1 MGYAMMWIE
10 GLAAVGLLV
19 ATITALVARLTRRW
33 LQIVLIA
40 MAALFPLAVG
50 VCFTIPMGMLIRW
63 MGPTWFYYG
72 VSWTILIAGGAVGVA
87 CLGLRRRGAEP
98 VPAASA
104 WPRGKLAVA
113 LAAIAVLFV
122 MTFWNMDLAMQNR
135 LEAVCS
141 QAGAL
146 ALSVAP
152 ARVPDAENAAPIY
165 REAFIVMNQAGD
177 RPPEWD
183 EEWTAWIRQDDA
195 AALNPA
201 DPTLLAYLKTQ
212 EPALALLR
220 EAAAMSGC
228 YFDRDYGRPSISMLL
243 PELGHFRNA
252 AYLLALSAR
261 AGAAAG
267 KTRPAFD
274 DIQTIFRMGK
284 HVQSE
289 PLLISVLVAMAVEQA
304 AVKTLEGVLESG
316 DVKADDLSGVRLRR
330 SQFYNH
336 ALGRAF
342 RMEEAFGTTVFADM
356 NRITADELREIFGSG
371 ADVGMRFAGGA
382 SLGLMVW
389 RVFLLPADLDFY
401 SSGLRGYQNL
411 TSLPF
416 HKARE
421 QWETLKTR
429 LATDRSRMGLISA
442 LLLPALS
449 ACSEKAAQADAGRG
463 LARLGLAAARYRA
476 EKGACPKT
484 PEELTPKFIAA
495 IPPDPFDGKP
505 LRMVIRD
512 GAVVFYS
519 IGSDMKDEGGAPWD
533 NQKKSGDFTFRL
545 GSPTARS
552 TPAPADATKAR

>member
-33 LQIVLIA
+33 LQILLIA
-40 MAALFPLAVG
+40 VAALFPLAVG
-50 VCFTIPMGMLIRW
+50 VCFTVVMGMVIRW

-72 VSWTILIAGGAVGVA
+72 LSWTILIAAGAVGVA

-113 LAAIAVLFV
+113 LAAVAVLFV

-135 LEAVCS
+135 LEAVRS

-152 ARVPDAENAAPIY
+152 ARVPDADNAAPIY
-165 REAFIVMNQAGD
+165 REAFIVMNQSGD
-177 RPPEWD
+177 PPPELY
-183 EEWTAWIRQDDA
+183 EEWTAWMEQDDA

-201 DPTLLAYLKTQ
+201 DPALLAYLKTQ

-220 EAAAMSGC
+220 EAAGMSGC
-228 YFDRDYGRPSISMLL
+228 YFDRDYGRPSALMLL
-243 PELGHFRNA
+243 PELGHFRNG

-267 KTRPAFD
+267 NTRPAFD
-274 DIQTIFRMGK
+274 DIQAILRMGK

-289 PLLISVLVAMAVEQA
+289 PILVSVLVAMAVDQA

-316 DVKADDLSGVRLRR
+316 DLKADDLSGVRLRR

-342 RMEEAFGTTVFADM
+342 RMEEAFGTMLFTDM
-356 NRITADELREIFGSG
+356 ARFSFSDFENLMRMTGSK
-371 ADVGMRFAGGA
+371 VPWVMVR
-382 SLGLMVW
+382 LWPGLAVW

-401 SSGLRGYQNL
+401 ASGLRDYQNL

-416 HKARE
+416 HEAHG
-421 QWETLKTR
+421 QWETLGER
-429 LATDRSRMGLISA
+429 LDAKASGIGLISA
-442 LLLPALS
+442 LLFPALS

-476 EKGACPKT
+476 DTGSWPKSLGD
-484 PEELTPKFIAA
+484 LTSRFIPAV
-495 IPPDPFDGKP
+495 PPDPFDGKP
-505 LRMVIRD
+505 LRMVTED
-512 GAVVFYS
+512 GAVIFYS
-519 IGSDMKDEGGAPWD
+519 IGSNMKDDGGAPWD
-533 NQKKSGDFTFRL
+533 DRLKSGDFTFRL
-545 GSPTARS
+545 G
-552 TPAPADATKAR
+552 PAPAQATAPGQAGR

>member
-1 MGYAMMWIE
+1 MGYAMIWIE

-33 LQIVLIA
+33 LQIVVIA
-40 MAALFPLAVG
+40 VAALFPLAVG
-50 VCFTIPMGMLIRW
+50 VCFTVVMGMIMRW
-63 MGPTWFYYG
+63 MGPAWFSYG
-72 VSWTILIAGGAVGVA
+72 LSWTILIAGGAVGVA

-113 LAAIAVLFV
+113 LAAVAVLFV

-135 LEAVCS
+135 LEAARS

-152 ARVPDAENAAPIY
+152 ARVPDADNAAPIY
-165 REAFIVMNQAGD
+165 REAFIVMDQSGD
-177 RPPEWD
+177 PPPELY
-183 EEWTAWIRQDDA
+183 EEWTAWMEQDDA

-201 DPTLLAYLKTQ
+201 DPALLAYLKTQ
-212 EPALALLR
+212 KPALALLR
-220 EAAAMSGC
+220 EAAGMSGC
-228 YFDRDYGRPSISMLL
+228 YFDRDYGRPSVSMLL

-267 KTRPAFD
+267 NVRPAFD

-289 PLLISVLVAMAVEQA
+289 PLLISALVAMAVERA
-304 AVKTLEGVLESG
+304 AVKTLESVLESG
-316 DVKADDLSGVRLRR
+316 DVAADDLSGIRLRR

-342 RMEEAFGTTVFADM
+342 RMEEAFGTTIFAEI
-356 NRITADELREIFGSG
+356 NRMTADGLGGIFGGG

-401 SSGLRGYQNL
+401 SSGLRDYQNL

-416 HKARE
+416 HEARE

-429 LATDRSRMGLISA
+429 LETDRSGMGLISA
-442 LLLPALS
+442 LLFPALS
-449 ACSEKAAQADAGRG
+449 ACSEKAAEADAGRG

-476 EKGACPKT
+476 EVGACPKT
-484 PEELTPKFIAA
+484 LEELTPKFIAA
-495 IPPDPFDGKP
+495 VPPDPFDGKP
-505 LRMVIRD
+505 LRMVTRD
-512 GAVVFYS
+512 GAVIFYS
-519 IGSDMKDEGGAPWD
+519 IGSDMKDDGGAPRD
-533 NQKKSGDFTFRL
+533 DQEKSGDITFRL
-545 GSPTARS
+545 G
-552 TPAPADATKAR
+552 PAAPNPPPQAKPADKG

>member
-40 MAALFPLAVG
+40 VAALFPLAAG
-50 VCFTIPMGMLIRW
+50 LCFTVPMGMLIRW

-72 VSWTILIAGGAVGVA
+72 LSWTILIAGGAVGVA
-87 CLGLRRRGAEP
+87 YLGLRRRGAEP

-135 LEAVCS
+135 LEAVRS

-152 ARVPDAENAAPIY
+152 ARVPDADNAAPIY

-201 DPTLLAYLKTQ
+201 DPALLAYLKTQ
-212 EPALALLR
+212 EPGLALLR
-220 EAAAMSGC
+220 EAAGMSGC
-228 YFDRDYGRPSISMLL
+228 YFNRDYGRPSISMLL
-243 PELGHFRNA
+243 PELSHFRNA

-274 DIQTIFRMGK
+274 DIQAMLRMGR

-289 PLLISVLVAMAVEQA
+289 PLLISALVAMAVEQA

-330 SQFYNH
+330 SQFYNQ

-356 NRITADELREIFGSG
+356 ARVSVTGFQDLMGMAGSK
-371 ADVGMRFAGGA
+371 APW
-382 SLGLMVW
+382 GLVRLWPGLAVW

-401 SSGLRGYQNL
+401 ASGLRDYQNL

-416 HKARE
+416 HEAHG
-421 QWETLKTR
+421 QWKTLGER
-429 LATDRSRMGLISA
+429 LDANGSGIGLISA
-442 LLLPALS
+442 LLFPALS

-463 LARLGLAAARYRA
+463 LARLGLAAARYRV
-476 EKGACPKT
+476 EMDACPKT
-484 PEELTPKFIAA
+484 LEELTPTFIAA
-495 IPPDPFDGKP
+495 VPPDPFDGKP
-505 LRMVIRD
+505 LRMVRKD
-512 GAVVFYS
+512 GAIIFYS
-519 IGSDMKDEGGAPWD
+519 IGSDMKDDGGAPWD
-533 NQKKSGDFTFRL
+533 DRLKSGDLTFRL
-545 GSPTARS
+545 GPASPKSPPQAK
-552 TPAPADATKAR
+552 PPDEG

>member
-10 GLAAVGLLV
+10 GLAAAGLLV

-40 MAALFPLAVG
+40 VAALFPLAVG
-50 VCFTIPMGMLIRW
+50 VWFTAVMGMVIRW

-72 VSWTILIAGGAVGVA
+72 LSWTILVAGGAVGVA

-113 LAAIAVLFV
+113 LAAVAVLFV

-146 ALSVAP
+146 ALSMAP

-165 REAFIVMNQAGD
+165 REAFIVMNQSGD
-177 RPPEWD
+177 RPPELY

-201 DPTLLAYLKTQ
+201 DPALLAYLKTQ

-220 EAAAMSGC
+220 EAAGMSGC

-243 PELGHFRNA
+243 PELGHFRNG

-261 AGAAAG
+261 ANAAAG
-267 KTRPAFD
+267 KPRPAFH
-274 DIQTIFRMGK
+274 DIQAILRMGK

-289 PLLISVLVAMAVEQA
+289 PILVSALVAMAVDRA

-316 DVKADDLSGVRLRR
+316 DLKADDLSGVRLRR

-342 RMEEAFGTTVFADM
+342 RMEEAFGTTLFADM
-356 NRITADELREIFGSG
+356 DRITADELREIFGSG
-371 ADVGMRFAGGA
+371 ADVGMSFAGGA

-401 SSGLRGYQNL
+401 ASGLRDYQNL

-416 HKARE
+416 HEARE
-421 QWETLKTR
+421 QWETLKNR
-429 LATDRSRMGLISA
+429 LETDRSSMGLISA
-442 LLLPALS
+442 LLFPALS

-505 LRMVIRD
+505 LRMVTRD
-512 GAVVFYS
+512 GAVILYS
-519 IGSDMKDEGGAPWD
+519 IGSDMKDDGGAPWD
-533 NQKKSGDFTFRL
+533 NQEKSGDFTFRL
-545 GSPTARS
+545 GPAAPK
-552 TPAPADATKAR
+552 TPPQAKPADEG

>member
-1 MGYAMMWIE
+1 MGYAMIWIE
-10 GLAAVGLLV
+10 GLAAAGLLV
-19 ATITALVARLTRRW
+19 ATITALVARLTSRW

-40 MAALFPLAVG
+40 LAAVFPLAAG
-50 VCFTIPMGMLIRW
+50 VWFTVVMGMVIRW

-72 VSWTILIAGGAVGVA
+72 LSWTILIAAGAVGVA

-104 WPRGKLAVA
+104 WPRGKWGVA
-113 LAAIAVLFV
+113 LAVVAVLFV

-135 LEAVCS
+135 LEAARS

-152 ARVPDAENAAPIY
+152 ARVPDADNAAPIY

-177 RPPEWD
+177 QPPELY
-183 EEWTAWIRQDDA
+183 EEWTAWMEQDDA

-201 DPTLLAYLKTQ
+201 DPALLAYLKTQ

-220 EAAAMSGC
+220 EAAGMSGC
-228 YFDRDYGRPSISMLL
+228 YFDRDYGRPSLSMLL
-243 PELGHFRNA
+243 PELSQFRNA
-252 AYLLALSAR
+252 SYLLALSAR
-261 AGAAAG
+261 TRAAAG
-267 KTRPAFD
+267 NVRPAFG
-274 DIQTIFRMGK
+274 DIQAILRMGK

-289 PLLISVLVAMAVEQA
+289 PLLISALVAMAVERA
-304 AVKTLEGVLESG
+304 AVKTLESVLESG
-316 DVKADDLSGVRLRR
+316 DVAADDLSGIRLRR

-342 RMEEAFGTTVFADM
+342 RMEEAFGTTIFAEI
-356 NRITADELREIFGSG
+356 NRTTADGLGGIFGGG
-371 ADVGMRFAGGA
+371 ADEGMRLPGGA
-382 SLGLMVW
+382 SLGLMIW

-401 SSGLRGYQNL
+401 SSGLRDCQNL

-416 HKARE
+416 HDARE
-421 QWETLKTR
+421 RWETLKNR
-429 LATDRSRMGLISA
+429 FENDRSMMGLVGARIS
-442 LLLPALS
+442 PALS
-449 ACSEKAAQADAGRG
+449 ACSQKAAQADAGRG

-495 IPPDPFDGKP
+495 VPPDPFDGKP
-505 LRMVIRD
+505 LRMVTRD
-512 GAVVFYS
+512 GAVIFYS
-519 IGSDMKDEGGAPWD
+519 IGSDMKDDGGAPWD
-533 NQKKSGDFTFRL
+533 NQEKSGDFTFRL
-545 GSPTARS
+545 GPAAPKPT
-552 TPAPADATKAR
+552 DEG

>member
-1 MGYAMMWIE
+1 MGYAMIWIE
-10 GLAAVGLLV
+10 GLAAAGLLV
-19 ATITALVARLTRRW
+19 ATVTALVARLTRRW

-40 MAALFPLAVG
+40 VAALFPLAAG
-50 VCFTIPMGMLIRW
+50 VCFTIQMGMLIRW
-63 MGPTWFYYG
+63 MGPAWFYYG

-87 CLGLRRRGAEP
+87 CLGLRRRRAEP

-104 WPRGKLAVA
+104 WPRGKLGLA
-113 LAAIAVLFV
+113 LAAVTVLFV

-135 LEAVCS
+135 LEAVRS

-165 REAFIVMNQAGD
+165 REAFIVMNQSGD
-177 RPPEWD
+177 PSPEWN
-183 EEWTAWIRQDDA
+183 EQWTAWIKQDDA

-201 DPTLLAYLKTQ
+201 DPALLAYLKTQ

-220 EAAAMSGC
+220 EAAGMSGC
-228 YFDRDYGRPSISMLL
+228 YFDRDYGRPSVSMLL
-243 PELGHFRNA
+243 PELSQFRNA

-267 KTRPAFD
+267 NVRPAFD
-274 DIQTIFRMGK
+274 DIQAMLRMGK

-289 PLLISVLVAMAVEQA
+289 PLLISALVAMAVDRA

-316 DVKADDLSGVRLRR
+316 EVKADDLAGVRLRR

-342 RMEEAFGTTVFADM
+342 RMEEAFGTTIFADI
-356 NRITADELREIFGSG
+356 NRMAAGELREILGNG
-371 ADVGMRFAGGA
+371 ADVDMRFGGGA

-401 SSGLRGYQNL
+401 SSGLRDYQNL

-416 HKARE
+416 HEARE
-421 QWETLKTR
+421 WRETLKNR
-429 LATDRSRMGLISA
+429 LETDRSGMGLISA
-442 LLLPALS
+442 LLFPALS

-476 EKGACPKT
+476 EVGACPKT
-484 PEELTPKFIAA
+484 LEELTPKFIPA

-505 LRMVIRD
+505 LRMVTRD
-512 GAVVFYS
+512 GAVIFYS
-519 IGSDMKDEGGAPWD
+519 IGSDMKDDGGAPWD
-533 NQKKSGDFTFRL
+533 NQKKSGDLTFRL
-545 GSPTARS
+545 ASPTAKS

>member
-1 MGYAMMWIE
+1 MIWIE

-33 LQIVLIA
+33 LQIVVIA
-40 MAALFPLAVG
+40 VAALFPLAVG
-50 VCFTIPMGMLIRW
+50 VCFTVVMGMIMRW
-63 MGPTWFYYG
+63 MGPAWFSYG
-72 VSWTILIAGGAVGVA
+72 LSWTILIAGGAVGVA

-113 LAAIAVLFV
+113 LAAVAVLFV

-135 LEAVCS
+135 LEAARS

-152 ARVPDAENAAPIY
+152 ARVPDADNAAPIY
-165 REAFIVMNQAGD
+165 REAFIVMDQSGD
-177 RPPEWD
+177 PPPELY
-183 EEWTAWIRQDDA
+183 EEWTAWMEQDDA

-201 DPTLLAYLKTQ
+201 DPALLAYLKTQ
-212 EPALALLR
+212 KPALALLR
-220 EAAAMSGC
+220 EAAGMSGC
-228 YFDRDYGRPSISMLL
+228 YFDRDYGRPSVSMLL

-267 KTRPAFD
+267 NVRPAFD

-289 PLLISVLVAMAVEQA
+289 PLLISALVAMAVERA
-304 AVKTLEGVLESG
+304 AVKTLESVLESG
-316 DVKADDLSGVRLRR
+316 DVAADDLSALRLRR

-342 RMEEAFGTTVFADM
+342 RMEEAFGTTIFAEI
-356 NRITADELREIFGSG
+356 NRMTADGLGGIFGGG

-401 SSGLRGYQNL
+401 SSGLRDYQNL

-416 HKARE
+416 HEARE

-429 LATDRSRMGLISA
+429 LETDRSGMGLISA
-442 LLLPALS
+442 LLFPALS
-449 ACSEKAAQADAGRG
+449 ACSEKAAEADAGRG

-476 EKGACPKT
+476 EVGACPKT
-484 PEELTPKFIAA
+484 LEELTPKFIAA
-495 IPPDPFDGKP
+495 VPPDPFDGKP
-505 LRMVIRD
+505 LRMVTRD
-512 GAVVFYS
+512 GAVIFYS
-519 IGSDMKDEGGAPWD
+519 IGSDMKDDGGAPRD
-533 NQKKSGDFTFRL
+533 DQEKSGDITFRL
-545 GSPTARS
+545 GPAAPNPPPQAKPT
-552 TPAPADATKAR
+552 DEG

>member
-1 MGYAMMWIE
+1 MWIE

>member
-1 MGYAMMWIE
+1 VGYAMIWIE
-10 GLAAVGLLV
+10 GLAAAGLLV

-40 MAALFPLAVG
+40 LAALFPLAAG
-50 VCFTIPMGMLIRW
+50 LCFTVPMGMLIRW
-63 MGPTWFYYG
+63 MGPAWFTYG
-72 VSWTILIAGGAVGVA
+72 LSWTILIAGGAVGVA

-113 LAAIAVLFV
+113 LAAVAVLFV

-135 LEAVCS
+135 LGAVRS

-152 ARVPDAENAAPIY
+152 ARVPDADNAAPIY
-165 REAFIVMNQAGD
+165 REAFIVMNQTGD
-177 RPPEWD
+177 RPPEWK
-183 EEWTAWIRQDDA
+183 EEWTAWIGQDDA

-201 DPTLLAYLKTQ
+201 DPALLAYLKTQ

-220 EAAAMSGC
+220 EAAGMSGC
-228 YFDRDYGRPSISMLL
+228 YFDRDYGRPSVSMLL

-267 KTRPAFD
+267 NVRPAFG
-274 DIQTIFRMGK
+274 DIQAILRMGK

-289 PLLISVLVAMAVEQA
+289 PLLISALVAMAVDRA

-342 RMEEAFGTTVFADM
+342 RMEEAFGTTIFADI
-356 NRITADELREIFGSG
+356 NRITGDELREIFGSG
-371 ADVGMRFAGGA
+371 ADVGMTFPGGA

-401 SSGLRGYQNL
+401 SSGLRDYQNL

-416 HKARE
+416 HEARE
-421 QWETLKTR
+421 WRETLKNR
-429 LATDRSRMGLISA
+429 LETDRSGMGLISA
-442 LLLPALS
+442 MLFPALS
-449 ACSEKAAQADAGRG
+449 ACSEKAAQADAGHG

-476 EKGACPKT
+476 EMGACPKT
-484 PEELTPKFIAA
+484 LEELTPKFIAA

-505 LRMVIRD
+505 LRMVTRD
-512 GAVVFYS
+512 GAVIFYS
-519 IGSDMKDEGGAPWD
+519 IASDMKDDGGAPWD
-533 NQKKSGDFTFRL
+533 GQEKSGDLTFRL
-545 GSPTARS
+545 GPAAPKPPPQAQPT
-552 TPAPADATKAR
+552 DEG